1 MSKTMVLVLLLALL
15 LPFIASLPSLLFI
28 KACKN
33 TKIKDPNNYCIGIR
47 NK

>member
-1 MSKTMVLVLLLALL
+1 MSKTMVLILLFALL
-15 LPFIASLPSLLFI
+15 LPFVASLPSLLFI

-33 TKIKDPNNYCIGIR
+33 TNIKDPNNYCIR

>member
-1 MSKTMVLVLLLALL
+1 MSKTMVLILLFALL
-15 LPFIASLPSLLFI
+15 LLIASLPSLLFI

-33 TKIKDPNNYCIGIR
+33 TNIKDPDNYCMGIR

>member
-1 MSKTMVLVLLLALL
+1 MSKTMVLVLLFALL

-33 TKIKDPNNYCIGIR
+33 TNIKDPNKYCIGIR
-47 NK
+47 NN

>member
-1 MSKTMVLVLLLALL
+1 MKKTMILVSLFALL
-15 LPFIASLPSLLFI
+15 LPYIASLPSLLFI

-33 TKIKDPNNYCIGIR
+33 TNIKDPNNYCIGIR